1 MVAFFPL
8 PRSSP
13 EPRHAKQSCHVP
25 GIMNFPTCFHWDI
38 RAGFLLENE
47 AGPSQVYLDISF
59 LLVTNCHK
67 VDVLKDFPGGSVV
80 KNPPDSA
87 GDTGSVPGLER
98 SPGVGNGKPL
108 QYSCLEYPMN
118 RRVWR
123 ATVHGVAESDTAERL
138 STCVCVKEI
147 TKTYCIAQDTLL
159 NTL

>member
-38 RAGFLLENE
+38 RPGFLLENE

-80 KNPPDSA
+80 KNPPASA
-87 GDTGSVPGLER
+87 GDTGSAPGLER

-108 QYSCLEYPMN
+108 QYACLGNPTNRGRGEASGLSSMGLQELDMILWLHCNHVYMMN
-118 RRVWR
+118 AYMFKYWY
-123 ATVHGVAESDTAERL
+123 
-138 STCVCVKEI
+138 I
-147 TKTYCIAQDTLL
+147 
-159 NTL
+159 